1 MCVAPAP
8 GVSRCLGF
16 ASLLAGSGSGGATT
30 LTGRAPPMAAKW
42 FKEFPLT
49 LKTVSER
56 AKPGSG
62 GGGGGGGGTGG
73 GGGLASKLRK
83 NSEAG
88 GPGLPPPSGKS
99 RKNSAAELGSCKAA
113 GAGGP
118 TKDSRLS
125 RDSIQGMLQ
134 AAAGKSR
141 KNSRAT
147 AVAAAP
153 EEEQP
158 RGSVKSTGCSTY
170 INRLIKVDT
179 QEKNGKN
186 FSSSTSSS
194 SSSSSTSS
202 SPSSLGPELDKGKG
216 VKQQDT
222 VIILE
227 DYADPYDA
235 KRTKGQRDA
244 ERVGENDG
252 YMEPYDA
259 QQMIT
264 EIRRRGSKD
273 PLVKAIQLLDSPCE
287 SGENGIKSET
297 LAKRRSSKDL
307 LGKPPQLYDTPYE
320 PGEGGPK
327 PDIQMGTLQER
338 KMRAPDSR
346 LPENDER
353 PAAEYEQP
361 WEWKKEQIVKALSVQ
376 FEGSERAS
384 IKEETVRH
392 HHRQKSWTQKML
404 KPALS
409 DHSEGEKVD
418 PAICLEKQPWYH
430 GSITRAEAES
440 RLQPC
445 KEASYLVRN
454 SESGNSRYSIALKT
468 SQGCV
473 HIIVAQTKDNKYTLN
488 QPSAVFD
495 SIPEVVHYYSNEKL
509 PFKGAE
515 HMTLLY
521 PVHSRLH

>member
-1 MCVAPAP
+1 MQWPPAP
-8 GVSRCLGF
+8 GASPCLGW
-16 ASLLAGSGSGGATT
+16 ASSLACSAATT
-30 LTGRAPPMAAKW
+30 LLSRTGRAPLMAAKW
-42 FKEFPLT
+42 FKEFPLN

-56 AKPGSG
+56 AKPGG
-62 GGGGGGGGTGG
+62 GGGG
-73 GGGLASKLRK
+73 KLRK

-88 GPGLPPPSGKS
+88 GAGPGSGKG
-99 RKNSAAELGSCKAA
+99 RKNSAAELGSGRA
-113 GAGGP
+113 GVGP
-118 TKDSRLS
+118 PKDSRLS
-125 RDSIQGMLQ
+125 RDSLQGLIQ
-134 AAAGKSR
+134 AAAGKGR

-147 AVAAAP
+147 EDEPHRGAA
-153 EEEQP
+153 
-158 RGSVKSTGCSTY
+158 KSSGCSTY

-179 QEKNGKN
+179 QEKNGKSGYP
-186 FSSSTSSS
+186 SSSSSGSSS
-194 SSSSSTSS
+194 SSSSASS
-202 SPSSLGPELDKGKG
+202 SPSSLGPELDKGRIS
-216 VKQQDT
+216 KQQDT

-273 PLVKAIQLLDSPCE
+273 PLKALQLLDSPCE
-287 SGENGIKSET
+287 PGENGLKPET

-320 PGEGGPK
+320 PAAADGGPRAEG
-327 PDIQMGTLQER
+327 PER
-338 KMRAPDSR
+338 KARPPDGHSR
-346 LPENDER
+346 LPEDDER

-361 WEWKKEQIVKALSVQ
+361 WEWKKEQIVRALSGFLPVQ
-376 FEGSERAS
+376 FEGSERPS
-384 IKEETVRH
+384 IKEETVRQ
-392 HHRQKSWTQKML
+392 HHRQKSWTQKIL

-409 DHSEGEKVD
+409 DHSEGERVD
-418 PAICLEKQPWYH
+418 PALPLEKQPWYH
-430 GSITRAEAES
+430 GAITRAEAES

-445 KEASYLVRN
+445 KEAGYLVRN
-454 SESGNSRYSIALKT
+454 SESGTSRYSIALKT

-488 QPSAVFD
+488 QTSAVFD

-521 PVHSRLH
+521 PVHSKLH

>member
-1 MCVAPAP
+1 MCVSPAP
-8 GVSRCLGF
+8 GVSRCPGF
-16 ASLLAGSGSGGATT
+16 ASALAGSGSGGATT
-30 LTGRAPPMAAKW
+30 TLPGRAPFMAAKW
-42 FKEFPLT
+42 FKELPLT

-56 AKPGSG
+56 AKPGG
-62 GGGGGGGGTGG
+62 GGGGGGAGG
-73 GGGLASKLRK
+73 GGGLAGKLRK

-88 GPGLPPPSGKS
+88 GPGAPPPSGKS
-99 RKNSAAELGSCKAA
+99 RKNSAAELGCRAA
-113 GAGGP
+113 GPA
-118 TKDSRLS
+118 KDGRPA
-125 RDSIQGMLQ
+125 RDGIQGMLQ
-134 AAAGKSR
+134 AAAAKSR
-141 KNSRAT
+141 KNSRA
-147 AVAAAP
+147 AAAAAA
-153 EEEQP
+153 EEEPPP
-158 RGSVKSTGCSTY
+158 RGSARSSGCSTY
-170 INRLIKVDT
+170 ISRLIKVDA
-179 QEKNGKN
+179 QEKNGKSYPG
-186 FSSSTSSS
+186 SSASSS
-194 SSSSSTSS
+194 SCSSASS
-202 SPSSLGPELDKGKG
+202 SPSSLGPDLDKGKG
-216 VKQQDT
+216 GT

-273 PLVKAIQLLDSPCE
+273 PLVKAIQLLDNPCE
-287 SGENGIKSET
+287 LGENGIKSET

-327 PDIQMGTLQER
+327 PDVQMGNVQER
-338 KMRAPDSR
+338 KMRSPDSR

-376 FEGSERAS
+376 FEGSERPS

-392 HHRQKSWTQKML
+392 HHRQKSWTQKIL

-409 DHSEGEKVD
+409 DHGEGERVD
-418 PAICLEKQPWYH
+418 PAISLEKQPWYH
-430 GSITRAEAES
+430 GAIARAEAEN

-473 HIIVAQTKDNKYTLN
+473 HIIVAQTKDNKYTLD
-488 QPSAVFD
+488 QTSAVFD